1 MDTRDAEFEALR
13 AENVSLRRSGAEAV
27 HAYQR
32 KKERC
37 DELMESLID
46 LHARYDALA
55 ASTVP
60 STTTTST
67 NTDPTPSAS
76 AFLEAHISELE
87 LALAAKDDLLQ
98 GLQVACAQKD
108 AEITRKDQEESERAA
123 AKMEKEGQE
132 EANDNMQHQQV
143 MGLVEHAFELL
154 ESHPVTT
161 ATAAAVAAAP
171 SSSSS
176 STSRTTSTD
185 LNLTERST
193 QVGTSA
199 MEMSPEKQA
208 LKETIQFLLHDLA
221 LVKDFAGTELAV
233 TTEVLQEVQEEGLE
247 REKALTEEVGE
258 MKEELGRVQAMMAA
272 VRAEAEEQ
280 ARRDS
285 QAIQELEVTVQ
296 LTEGALLLAKQQEQ
310 QAAAAAAAAATAAA
324 TAVAT
329 AAAVLP
335 EGAMSPSS
343 TVKLQGAMAG
353 LRSQLQETERRA
365 HEAEVGRGKLMQ
377 ELEGM
382 EDRLLKAEK
391 SLAAAA
397 AVAAAAAA
405 AETAA
410 AAAESAAVEDKTVE
424 ATRTPAKNKP
434 ITTSTSTSMT
444 PRTPG
449 QTAAAAAAAAST
461 PSSSAAAMQTT
472 AALRRLQAE
481 LLQTKAQLDTAK
493 MNTTLLQRY
502 IATRRLQS
510 AYAGAAAGAAGAAA
524 ITTKLLLG
532 EGGSEGPVRAAAEL
546 YASPAPAS
554 ASKKAMARLLF
565 SPPSS
570 APAAAAAATAGGDE
584 GGIEPSF
591 PSTSSSGV
599 SSLFSFEAAA
609 NFFSFASSSSAV
621 AAAAP
626 ARDETH

>member
-310 QAAAAAAAAATAAA
+310 QAAAAAAAAAAA
-324 TAVAT
+324 TAATAAT

-449 QTAAAAAAAAST
+449 HAAAAAAST

-570 APAAAAAATAGGDE
+570 APAAAAAAAATAGGDE

>member
-193 QVGTSA
+193 QVETSA

-310 QAAAAAAAAATAAA
+310 QAAATA
-324 TAVAT
+324 AT

-493 MNTTLLQRY
+493 TNTTLLQRY

-570 APAAAAAATAGGDE
+570 APAAAAAAAATAGGDE